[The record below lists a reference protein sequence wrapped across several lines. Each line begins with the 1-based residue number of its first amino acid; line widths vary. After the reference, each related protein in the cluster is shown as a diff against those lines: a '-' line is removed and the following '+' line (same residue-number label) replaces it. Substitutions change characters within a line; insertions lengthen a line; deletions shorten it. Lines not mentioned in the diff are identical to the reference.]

1 MPNLSAKELTAL
13 GEQLGLEQMLVA
25 KFCAMSNQSNDPQIK
40 QKLQDIAN
48 KHQCHY
54 DELKTFLN

>member
-13 GEQLGLEQMLVA
+13 GEQLDLEQMLVA
-25 KFCAMSNQSNDPQIK
+25 KFQAMSNQTTDPQIK
-40 QKLQDIAN
+40 QKLSDIAN

-54 DELKTFLN
+54 DQLKVFLS

>member
-25 KFCAMSNQSNDPQIK
+25 KFQAMSNQSTDSQIK
-40 QKLQDIAN
+40 QKLSDIAT
-48 KHQCHY
+48 KHQSHY
-54 DELKTFLN
+54 DQLKAFLG